1 MEGLLGRKVGMT
13 RVFDDLGNAIPVT
26 VLEAGPCTVIQVKT
40 KKKEGYEAVQLGFME
55 KKPAKTTNPLR
66 GHFQKAGVPP
76 KTVLCEFRMK
86 DVSDVDIGTEV
97 KVDLF
102 SPKEKADVTATTKGK
117 GFTGV
122 VKAYGFRGGSRAS
135 HGGSSYKR
143 APGSIGQSA
152 NPSRVFKGKRLPRR
166 IGGKRKTVLNLEIVQ
181 VIPERNLLLVKGAV
195 PGPNGGIVIV
205 RKSKRFARSAA
216 S

>member
-26 VLEAGPCTVIQVKT
+26 VLEAGPCAVVQVKT
-40 KKKEGYEAVQLGFME
+40 KDREGYEAVQLGFMD
-55 KKPAKTTNPLR
+55 KKSEKTTKPMS
-66 GHFQKAGVPP
+66 GHFKKAGVSP
-76 KTVLCEFRMK
+76 KAILYEFRMK
-86 DVSDVDIGTEV
+86 DVSGITQGAEV

-102 SPKEKADVTATTKGK
+102 SPGERTDVTATTKGK

-122 VKAYGFRGGSRAS
+122 VKAYGFRGGSRGS

-143 APGSIGQSA
+143 APGSVGQSA
-152 NPSRVFKGKRLPRR
+152 SPSRVFKGKRLPKR
-166 IGGKRKTVLNLEIVQ
+166 IGGKQKTVLNLEIVR

-205 RKSKRFARSAA
+205 KKSKRNARSVA